1 MQSKN
6 YSEEKNKRRLIL
18 ILIAAAICGQLF
30 YCCLADGLRGFL
42 SFILWVIPYVAL
54 LLSVSALWKIDKRH
68 IGVFVFLILL
78 AIRTVLVTIGLIW
91 QFILYGNYTSFGVI
105 SFGVIFAE
113 LLLSVLLIVSIVSFC
128 KGFSNCIFRWNISRK
143 VVLYIAFLFSLC
155 ESVAL
160 TNSLIIPCIALFC
173 AEYLLFR
180 DFSFQP
186 LNDRA
191 GETKKELEQLQEAYD
206 QGYLSEEVYQKR
218 RQDIINRI

>member
-1 MQSKN
+1 MQPKN
-6 YSEEKNKRRLIL
+6 YSEEKNKRRLLFIH
-18 ILIAAAICGQLF
+18 IAAAICGQLF

-42 SFILWVIPYVAL
+42 SFIIWVIPYVAL
-54 LLSVSALWKIDKRH
+54 LLSVSVLWKIDKRH
-68 IGVFVFLILL
+68 IGVFAFLILL

-91 QFILYGNYTSFGVI
+91 QFILYGNCIPFGI
-105 SFGVIFAE
+105 IFAE

-191 GETKKELEQLQEAYD
+191 GETKRELEQLQEAYD
-206 QGYLSEEVYQKR
+206 QGYLSEEVYQKH